1 MRRLGPGAA
10 AFMLCSMGQAI
21 LLFGTGYEIPSVPK
35 CKTACPRQLSLAV
48 STPLSFALSASLL
61 RDASEGAKMRNH
73 LVRKRPLSHAEMTR
87 LAFIMIAGGWSLA
100 LVAIFNRPTGI
111 G

>member
-1 MRRLGPGAA
+1 
-10 AFMLCSMGQAI
+10 
-21 LLFGTGYEIPSVPK
+21 
-35 CKTACPRQLSLAV
+35 
-48 STPLSFALSASLL
+48 
-61 RDASEGAKMRNH
+61 MRNH

-100 LVAIFNRPTGI
+100 LVAIFNRLTGV

>member
-1 MRRLGPGAA
+1 MLRPLCFAQWDRLIKSLG
-10 AFMLCSMGQAI
+10 
-21 LLFGTGYEIPSVPK
+21 VPK
-35 CKTACPRQLSLAV
+35 CKTVRPRRLSPAV
-48 STPLSFALSASLL
+48 SAHLSFAMSASLL

-87 LAFIMIAGGWSLA
+87 LAFIMIAAGWSVALA
-100 LVAIFNRPTGI
+100 AIFNRLTLI